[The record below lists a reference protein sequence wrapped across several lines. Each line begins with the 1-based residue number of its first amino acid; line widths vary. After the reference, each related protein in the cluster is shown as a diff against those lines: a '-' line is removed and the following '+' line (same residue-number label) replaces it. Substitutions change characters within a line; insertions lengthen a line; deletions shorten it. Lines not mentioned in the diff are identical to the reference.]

1 MTTINRYFSKCFK
14 TNHIICLVLSSFFFV
29 KKTFN
34 SSAIQRFLALKK
46 TKIASSNFAWF
57 VSKPLLISLF
67 LITIQTFAQQ
77 KQSAAFEVVPLGVK
91 GGIDEKNLSAYL
103 VAPIHTKDFICLDA
117 GTINAGIEKAISNK
131 VFTISTS
138 EVLRKYIKGYFIS
151 HAHLDH
157 VSGLIIN
164 SPADS
169 SKTVYATKKCMEMME
184 NHYFNGETW
193 ANFGD
198 EGVGF
203 KLKKYHFQTLAVG
216 EETKITNTTMT
227 VKAFALSHGNP
238 FESTAFLIQNGND
251 YVLYLGD
258 TGPDSVE
265 KSDKLKLLWQAI
277 TPLIQ
282 NKQLRG
288 IFIEVSFPNEQPDSS
303 LFGHLTPN
311 HLMKELHVLS
321 GMTGNETLKNCK
333 IIITHLKPPTLNI
346 LKIQEQL
353 QKQNDLG
360 LQLLFPEQG
369 KRFEL

>member
-1 MTTINRYFSKCFK
+1 MTTINRY
-14 TNHIICLVLSSFFFV
+14 
-29 KKTFN
+29 
-34 SSAIQRFLALKK
+34 
-46 TKIASSNFAWF
+46 
-57 VSKPLLISLF
+57 LIGFF
-67 LITIQTFAQQ
+67 LITTQLFAQQ
-77 KQSAAFEVVPLGVK
+77 KQSAAFEVVPLGVR

-103 VAPIHTKDFICLDA
+103 VAPINTHDYICLDA
-117 GTINAGIEKAISNK
+117 GTLNSGIEKAIANK
-131 VFTISTS
+131 VFTVSPS

-169 SKTVYATKKCMEMME
+169 SKTVYATKKCMETME
-184 NHYFNGETW
+184 NHYFNGESW

-203 KLKKYHFQTLAVG
+203 KLKKYHFQTLVIG
-216 EETKITNTTMT
+216 EETKITNTAMT

-238 FESTAFLIQNGND
+238 FESNAFLIQSGND

-265 KSDKLKLLWQAI
+265 KSDKLNLLWQAI
-277 TPLIQ
+277 APLIQ
-282 NKQLRG
+282 RKQLRG

-311 HLMKELHVLS
+311 HLMTELRVLN
-321 GMTGNETLKNCK
+321 GLIGNEALKKCK
-333 IIITHLKPPTLNI
+333 IIITHLKPPTQNI
-346 LKIQEQL
+346 IKIQEQL
-353 QKQNDLG
+353 KKQNDLG

>member
-1 MTTINRYFSKCFK
+1 MTSINRYF
-14 TNHIICLVLSSFFFV
+14 IV
-29 KKTFN
+29 
-34 SSAIQRFLALKK
+34 
-46 TKIASSNFAWF
+46 
-57 VSKPLLISLF
+57 LF
-67 LITIQTFAQQ
+67 LISIQLFAQ
-77 KQSAAFEVVPLGVK
+77 KTTFEIVPLGVK
-91 GGIDEKNLSAYL
+91 GGVDEKNLSAYL
-103 VAPIHTKDFICLDA
+103 VAPINTHDYICLDA

-131 VFTISTS
+131 VFNVSASDI
-138 EVLRKYIKGYFIS
+138 LRKYIKGYCIS

-164 SPADS
+164 SPTDS

-184 NHYFNGETW
+184 KHYFNGETW
-193 ANFGD
+193 VNFGD

-203 KLKKYHFQTLAVG
+203 QLKKYHFQTLVIG

-227 VKAFALSHGNP
+227 VKAFPLSHGNP
-238 FESTAFLIQNGND
+238 FESTAFLIQNEKD
-251 YVLYLGD
+251 AILYLGD

-265 KSDKLKLLWQAI
+265 KSTNLSELWKTI

-303 LFGHLTPN
+303 LFGHLTPK
-311 HLMKELHVLS
+311 HLMEELHKLEDLA
-321 GMTGNETLKNCK
+321 GKGALKNFK
-333 IIITHLKPPTLNI
+333 IIITHLKPPSQNI
-346 LKIQEQL
+346 AKIKEQL

-360 LQLLFPEQG
+360 VQLLFPEQG